1 MAIDISKLLDFDK
14 PELSEQ
20 RLRSA
25 LSNVSADD
33 AIILQTQIARTYGIR
48 RDFSTARQILAD
60 IEPQI
65 KSASIEANVHYLLEL
80 GRTYSSATHSPESQT
95 IEVKELARSAYLR
108 ASELAQNGELNSLAI
123 DALHMM
129 TFVDTAPE
137 EQVEWNRKA
146 LALMQSSS
154 QQDAK
159 KWEGSLHNNTGYALH
174 LLGRYE
180 DALVEFKLALA
191 AHERGGHP
199 QTIRIAHWM
208 IAWTLRALDR
218 LKEAIE
224 IQLRLETE
232 CDQAGQPDLYVF
244 EELELLYKALD
255 NNEKAEFYAARGKAA
270 LLPQQKDG

>member
-1 MAIDISKLLDFDK
+1 MTIDISKLLDFNK

-25 LSNVSADD
+25 LYNVSGDD
-33 AIILQTQIARTYGIR
+33 ALILQTQIARTYGIR
-48 RDFSTARQILAD
+48 GDFSTARQILAN

-65 KSASIEANVHYLLEL
+65 QSASIEANVHYLLEL
-80 GRTYSSATHSPESQT
+80 GRSYSSATHSPESQT
-95 IEVKELARSAYLR
+95 SEVRELARSAYLR
-108 ASELAQNGELNSLAI
+108 ASELAQNGELDSLAI

-159 KWEGSLHNNTGYALH
+159 KWEGALHNNNGYALH

-180 DALVEFKLALA
+180 EALVEFKLALA
-191 AHERGGHP
+191 AHERGGNP

-208 IAWTLRALDR
+208 IAWTLRSLDR
-218 LKEAIE
+218 LKEALE
-224 IQLRLETE
+224 IQLRLEME
-232 CDQAGQPDLYVF
+232 CDQAGEPDPYVF
-244 EELELLYKALD
+244 EELELLFKAL
-255 NNEKAEFYAARGKAA
+255 NNHEKVEFYAARRKAT
-270 LLPQQKDG
+270 LLAQEKNG